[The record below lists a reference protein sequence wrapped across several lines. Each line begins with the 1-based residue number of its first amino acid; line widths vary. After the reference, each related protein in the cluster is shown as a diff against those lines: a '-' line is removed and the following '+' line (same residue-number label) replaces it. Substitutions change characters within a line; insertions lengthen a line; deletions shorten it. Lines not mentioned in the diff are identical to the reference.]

1 MGVLDIMVALAVAGL
16 SMPAGASGGAERP
29 TPRYEISVE
38 RLQVAAATGKS
49 AGDVLS
55 DNNLKA
61 QLESRLGDTDV
72 VRAIVGDAVLA
83 EMVEASHVP
92 TYTPDRDGRTVLT
105 VRLILDDRSSLDF
118 RLPVRRTT
126 ADALEDTARTAG
138 GARIAP
144 GAQ

>member
-1 MGVLDIMVALAVAGL
+1 MGVLDMMVALAVAGL
-16 SMPAGASGGAERP
+16 SMPAGASGGERP

-38 RLQVAAATGKS
+38 RLNVAAAAGKS

-72 VRAIVGDAVLA
+72 VRAIVGDAALA
-83 EMVEASHVP
+83 EMVGASHVP
-92 TYTPDRDGRTVLT
+92 TCAPDCDEHAVLT
-105 VRLILDDRSSLDF
+105 VRLILEDHSSLDF

-126 ADALEDTARTAG
+126 ADALEDTARTAS
-138 GARIAP
+138 GARITP